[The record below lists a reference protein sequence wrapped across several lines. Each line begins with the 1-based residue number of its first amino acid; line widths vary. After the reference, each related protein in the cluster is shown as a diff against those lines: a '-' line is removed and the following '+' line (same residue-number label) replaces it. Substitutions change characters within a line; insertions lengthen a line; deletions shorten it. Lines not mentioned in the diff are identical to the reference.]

1 MKIIATLFACMSFL
15 SHASAQTPSTP
26 YGAPI
31 TLEQAKKVAAA
42 AQDEARKNQWFVVVS
57 VVDSGGHLV
66 LLERMDNT
74 QFASVEVSRDKA
86 TCAAAFRRPTKSFQ
100 DTLATGGES
109 LRLLQVR
116 GVVAVEGGLPI
127 IVDGKIIGAVG
138 VSGATSAQDG
148 QMAQAGITAL
158 SAK

>member
-1 MKIIATLFACMSFL
+1 M
-15 SHASAQTPSTP
+15 
-26 YGAPI
+26 
-31 TLEQAKKVAAA
+31 
-42 AQDEARKNQWFVVVS
+42 VVS

-86 TCAAAFRRPTKSFQ
+86 TCAVAFRRPTKSFQ
-100 DTLATGGES
+100 DTLAAGGES

-116 GVVAVEGGLPI
+116 GVVAVEGGVPI

-148 QMAQAGITAL
+148 QMAQAGIAAL